1 MTMIYRRENGYGTID
16 THSEPFQL
24 GRRLYEAQRELSR
37 VASGQSPDAAKLAE
51 IAHWYCNLVSWMG
64 QIRAD
69 YGSLLD
75 VINGRAEY
83 EYSEDGLRWVVKRY
97 CLGKAREEQ
106 HGSE

>member
-1 MTMIYRRENGYGTID
+1 MTIRYCRENGYGTID

-106 HGSE
+106 HGS